1 VVHIREEARDNTRQL
16 AAQLRPLLTSPDD
29 PLVVLYSYPFSL
41 PFYLGRPPPLRVV
54 ESWRDSR
61 VMQKDSWRRELY
73 EAAAFEP
80 DRGKALLLAP
90 EDMPLFL
97 ACATRPVWL
106 IVASASE
113 AKLPKIGLERVAQ
126 VGNDSIWRKVPS
138 VPSGRPGDCAP

>member
-1 VVHIREEARDNTRQL
+1 VVGEATPAAHI
-16 AAQLRPLLTSPDD
+16 
-29 PLVVLYSYPFSL
+29 
-41 PFYLGRPPPLRVV
+41 
-54 ESWRDSR
+54 
-61 VMQKDSWRRELY
+61 
-73 EAAAFEP
+73 

-138 VPSGRPGDCAP
+138 LPSGRPGDCAP

>member
-1 VVHIREEARDNTRQL
+1 
-16 AAQLRPLLTSPDD
+16 
-29 PLVVLYSYPFSL
+29 
-41 PFYLGRPPPLRVV
+41 
-54 ESWRDSR
+54 
-61 VMQKDSWRRELY
+61 
-73 EAAAFEP
+73 
-80 DRGKALLLAP
+80 
-90 EDMPLFL
+90 L